1 MPPPPHITD
10 YLRILMGDVPWSFL
24 LETAI
29 RLVLMYLLLLVGLRL
44 MGKRMA
50 GQVSRTE
57 LAGLVSLAVGIGIPL
72 LSADRGLLAPVV
84 IAAVVVVGHRLVTRW
99 AARRPSAEHLLQGR
113 LVSVVADGVL
123 QLPVMEQ
130 VVLSQERLFA
140 QLRGESLEH
149 LGQVRRLYMEAN
161 GTFSLV
167 EAEEPQPGLSLI
179 PGWDEG
185 FRQEQPT
192 APGKFACLR
201 CGQVAEAPQAPPT
214 PCPHCGAQQW
224 EPAVSASK
232 PAETKEK

>member
-1 MPPPPHITD
+1 MPPPPPPHITD

-24 LETAI
+24 LEAAI
-29 RLVLMYLLLLVGLRL
+29 RLALMYLVLLAGLRL

-57 LAGLVSLAVGIGIPL
+57 LAGLVALAVSIGIPL

-84 IAAVVVVGHRLVTRW
+84 IAAVVVVAHRLVTHW
-99 AARRPSAEHLLQGR
+99 AARRPTAEYLLQGT
-113 LVSVVADGVL
+113 VTTVVADGVL
-123 QLPVMEQ
+123 QLPTMEQ

-167 EAEEPQPGLSLI
+167 EADEPAPGLSLV
-179 PGWDEG
+179 PGWDED
-185 FRQEQPT
+185 FRGAQPL
-192 APGKFACLR
+192 APDTFACLR
-201 CGQVAEAPQAPPT
+201 CGQTAAAAQAPAT
-214 PCPHCGAQQW
+214 GCPHCGAQQW
-224 EPAVSASK
+224 EPAVTVC
-232 PAETKEK
+232 E